1 MKTKIFSIF
10 HGRFPSEKAASLFA
24 AKGSEAF
31 TKIGTEV
38 TLIVPRRI
46 YREKIDPYKYYNLE
60 KNFKIIYMPT
70 LDFFTVPLF
79 RKIAFPIS
87 FLVFSFFSFIY
98 LLFKADR
105 KDIIYSNESLVI
117 FFSSF
122 YFPNTLY
129 ELHDFPERNKFF
141 YKWLF
146 KKVRHLLITNKWKA
160 EKVSGIFNV
169 PEKKIIIE
177 RNAVDVKEFD
187 IPIGKIEA
195 RKKLGLPIEKQIV
208 VYTGHLYSWKG
219 TDTLAE
225 AVRALPSTLM
235 IFVGGTDPDIER
247 FKTLFGSIENIMLVG
262 HKEHAEVPYWQKAA
276 DVLVL
281 PNTAKENISKY
292 YTSPMKLFEYM
303 ASKRPIVATDIPS
316 IREMLNDNNA
326 IIVVPD
332 NAESLAEGI
341 TKVFSD
347 SKLRETITARAYADV
362 ENYTWEK
369 RAKRIFDFIKN
380 RVF

>member
-1 MKTKIFSIF
+1 MKTKIFLIF
-10 HGRFPSEKAASLFA
+10 HGRFPGEKAASLFA
-24 AKGSEAF
+24 AKGSESFA
-31 TKIGTEV
+31 KIGTEV

-46 YREKIDPYKYYNLE
+46 WREKIDPYKYYNLE
-60 KNFKIIYMPT
+60 KNFKIIYLPT

-98 LLFKADR
+98 LLFKAGR
-105 KDIIYSNESLVI
+105 QNIIYSNESLVI

-129 ELHDFPERNKFF
+129 ELHDFPKKNKFF

-160 EKVSGIFNV
+160 EKVVHEFNV
-169 PEKKIIIE
+169 SEKKIILE

-187 IPIGKIEA
+187 ISIEKIEA
-195 RKKLGLPIEKQIV
+195 RKKLGLPIEKQIA

-225 AVRALPSTLM
+225 AVRALPSMLM
-235 IFVGGTDPDIER
+235 IFVGGTDSDIER

-262 HKEHAEVPYWQKAA
+262 HKEHAEVPYWQSAA
-276 DVLVL
+276 DVLIL
-281 PNTAKENISKY
+281 SNTAKEDISKF
-292 YTSPMKLFEYM
+292 YTSPMKMFEYM
-303 ASKRPIVATDIPS
+303 ASRRPIVATDIPS
-316 IREMLNDNNA
+316 IREVLNDDNA

-341 TKVFSD
+341 TKAFSD
-347 SKLRETITARAYADV
+347 SKLIKTITARAYADV
-362 ENYTWEK
+362 ESHTWEK
-369 RAKRIFDFIKN
+369 RAKRIFDFIKK
-380 RVF
+380 

>member
-31 TKIGTEV
+31 AKIGTEV

-46 YREKIDPYKYYNLE
+46 WREKINPYKYYNLE
-60 KNFKIIYMPT
+60 KNFKIIYLPT
-70 LDFFTVPLF
+70 LDFFAAPLI
-79 RKIAFPIS
+79 RKIAFPTS
-87 FLVFSFFSFIY
+87 FLIFSFFSFIY
-98 LLFKADR
+98 LLFKAGR
-105 KDIIYSNESLVI
+105 QDIIYSNESLPI
-117 FFSSF
+117 LFASF
-122 YFPNTLY
+122 YFSNTSY
-129 ELHDFPERNKFF
+129 ELHDFPEGNKFF
-141 YKWLF
+141 YKLLF
-146 KKVRHLLITNKWKA
+146 RRIRHLLITNKWKA
-160 EKVSGIFNV
+160 EKVVREFNV
-169 PEKKIIIE
+169 PEKKIILE

-195 RKKLGLPIEKQIV
+195 RKKLGLPIEKQIA

-225 AVRALPSTLM
+225 AVRALPSMLM

-262 HKEHAEVPYWQKAA
+262 HKEHAEVPYWQSVA
-276 DVLVL
+276 DVLIL
-281 PNTAKENISKY
+281 PNTAKEDISKF
-292 YTSPMKLFEYM
+292 YTSPMKMFEYM
-303 ASKRPIVATDIPS
+303 ASRRPIVATDIPS
-316 IREMLNDNNA
+316 IREVLNDNNA

-341 TKVFSD
+341 TKAFSD

-362 ENYTWEK
+362 ESHTWEK
-369 RAKRIFDFIKN
+369 RAKRIFDFIKK
-380 RVF
+380 